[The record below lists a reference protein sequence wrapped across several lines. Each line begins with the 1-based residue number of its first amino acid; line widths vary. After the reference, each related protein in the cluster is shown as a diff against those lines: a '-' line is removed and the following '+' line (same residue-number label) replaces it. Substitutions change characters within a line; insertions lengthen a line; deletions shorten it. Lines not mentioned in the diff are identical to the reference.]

1 MSLRFLCPL
10 WQNKD
15 MSQFI
20 AGVRYIIN
28 NPALMLQLTWQ
39 QLWITLVSLGV
50 ALLIAVPLGVLL
62 ARMPRLRGPVLGVLS
77 IIYTIPSLALLVL
90 LLPFTRL
97 GPQTAIIALVAYAQ
111 IVLVRNTLL
120 GMTGIDPAII
130 EAARGMGMTSWQRLL
145 RVELP
150 LALPLILAG
159 VRIAT
164 LSIIGIG
171 TIAALINAGGLGTL
185 LFQGVSSGQRAKIVA
200 GSIAVALLA
209 LVANQILRFFEYRAS
224 LPLRENS

>member
-1 MSLRFLCPL
+1 MDQLL
-10 WQNKD
+10 
-15 MSQFI
+15 
-20 AGVRYIIN
+20 AGFRYIFN
-28 NPALMLQLTWQ
+28 NPGLILQLTWQ
-39 QLWITLVSLGV
+39 QLWITLVSLGISLV
-50 ALLIAVPLGVLL
+50 IALPLGMLL
-62 ARMPRLRGPVLGVLS
+62 ARQPRLRSPVLLVLS
-77 IIYTIPSLALLVL
+77 VIYTIPSLALLVL
-90 LLPFTRL
+90 LLPFSRL

-120 GMTGIDPAII
+120 GLTSIDPAVI
-130 EAARGMGMTSWQRLL
+130 EAARGMGMTESQRLW

-171 TIAALINAGGLGTL
+171 TIAALVGAGGLGTL

-200 GSIAVALLA
+200 GSIAVATLA
-209 LVANQILRFFEYRAS
+209 LLSNQILRMFERQAS
-224 LPLRENS
+224 LPLREEG